1 MRTLAVVLTLGAMAI
16 ACGAQDTITLMANGR
31 VIASDPAPLL
41 HEGHVYVPLRVA
53 AEAIGGKVEYD
64 AASKRVTVCR
74 GDTCTFVMQSEG
86 LTVNGRLLIGIRQ
99 VGEALNARVDW
110 DASQRRVRIT
120 TPD

>member
-1 MRTLAVVLTLGAMAI
+1 MRTGILALALAAI
-16 ACGAQDTITLMANGR
+16 ALACGAQDTITLVANGR
-31 VIASDPAPLL
+31 TIVSDPAPLL

-64 AASKRVTVCR
+64 AAAKRVTVCR

-110 DASQRRVRIT
+110 VAASRQVRIT

>member
-1 MRTLAVVLTLGAMAI
+1 MRTLATVLTLAVVALAANAQGA
-16 ACGAQDTITLMANGR
+16 ITLVANGR
-31 VIASDPAPLL
+31 LIASDPAPLL
-41 HEGHVYVPLRVA
+41 HGGHVYVPLRVA

-64 AASKRVTVCR
+64 AGSKRVTVCR

-110 DASQRRVRIT
+110 DGSQRRVRIT